1 MKVFVTGASGF
12 IGTAVVSELVGL
24 GHEVVGLA
32 RSEESAAKIKSLNPA
47 VKILRGE
54 LKDLDTLKKGAAES
68 EGVIHLGFVHDF
80 TKFDECCEIDRQATM
95 AMLESLKGTNR
106 PFIYTSGTFGL
117 RPGKVGYEE
126 DANDEEYKNPRT
138 LTEEAALA
146 YKDKGVSVRCVRL
159 PPSVHGKGDKAFVP
173 MLMNIAK
180 TAGESGYV
188 GDGQNVWPTVHRLDA
203 AHLFRLVLEKG
214 RSGRAYHG
222 VAEQGIPLK
231 DIAQV
236 IGEVLNVPTVS
247 IPVNNV
253 GKHFGMMALFIARNG
268 PTSSEATRKEL
279 GWEPQQLGL
288 LEDIRTNYQPN

>member
-12 IGTAVVSELVGL
+12 IGTAVVSELASL

-47 VKILRGE
+47 VKILHGE
-54 LKDLDTLKKGAAES
+54 LKDLDTLKRGAAES

-80 TKFDECCEIDRQATM
+80 KKFDECCEIDRQATV

-117 RPGKVGYEE
+117 RSGKVAHEG
-126 DANDEEYKNPRT
+126 DASDENFKSPRA
-138 LTEEAALA
+138 LTEETALS
-146 YKDKGVSVRCVRL
+146 YKDKGVSVRCVKL
-159 PPSVHGKGDKAFVP
+159 APSVHGKGDKAFIP

-188 GDGQNVWPTVHRLDA
+188 GQGRNVWPAVHRLDA

-214 RSGRAYHG
+214 RSGRVYHG

-231 DIAQV
+231 DIAQA
-236 IGEVLNVPTVS
+236 IGEVLDVPAVS
-247 IPVNNV
+247 IPVNNAEE
-253 GKHFGMMALFIARNG
+253 HFGIMVLFIARDG
-268 PTSSEATRKEL
+268 PTSSETTRKEL
-279 GWEPQQLGL
+279 GWEPKQLGL
-288 LEDIRTNYQPN
+288 LQDIRTNYRSA